1 MSVRL
6 LRESSDTPN
15 ITNRD
20 DTRMIRY
27 AYGGSNGVVKNFGDE
42 LSHSISGSK
51 FILNS
56 GMIVL
61 QGWEVE
67 VASWELDLSTVTGT
81 QYHLVYLEINVAAE
95 TAVIKSTYLT
105 GSVPSVD
112 LGNDL
117 TQYPQGTARIPL
129 YSFRISSKT
138 ISSVEKKFSVLE
150 YEQTQIDTIK
160 EDIFQLEERLS
171 KLGFKEGSVASN
183 IADTSLIAKNFLKRQ
198 GNYVLGEYAFS
209 VSPMASLDELSQVT
223 NFGVVPEQFR
233 PLSNASNVPV
243 VLRGLCQMVSASG
256 NEVFAESYFSGFA
269 QISKD
274 TGIISWSTPPNLVTT
289 GALFA
294 NVKFST
300 FYMQFGYE
308 AAPLT

>member
-6 LRESSDTPN
+6 LRESSGTPN

-27 AYGGSNGVVKNFGDE
+27 AYGGMNGVIKNFGDE
-42 LSHSISGSK
+42 LSHSTSGSK

-81 QYHLVYLEINVAAE
+81 QYHLVYLEVNVAAE

-117 TQYPQGTARIPL
+117 TQYPQGTARFPL
-129 YSFRISSKT
+129 YSFKISSKT
-138 ISSVEKKFSVLE
+138 ISSVEKKFSLIG
-150 YEQTQIDTIK
+150 YTKDSISLI
-160 EDIFQLEERLS
+160 EERLS
-171 KLGFKEGSVASN
+171 KLGFREGSVASN

-209 VSPMASLDELSQVT
+209 ISPMASLAELSQVT

-233 PLSNASNVPV
+233 PLSDASNIPV
-243 VLRGLCQMVSASG
+243 VLRGLCQMVPASG

-274 TGIISWSTPPNLVTT
+274 TGIISWSTPPELIAS